1 MKNKKITKVHKTLF
15 LITILTLIPTSAF
28 ALQSVDFAITEICKH
43 MEGSLGSLLMIA
55 AGVGGIISAAMGN
68 IRAMYS
74 CLITAIGAFTI
85 SSMLSLYF
93 PDAAKTCSNGTSGG
107 GDSGGRS
114 SREIPGNFKSARVS
128 SFDAES
134 VAKSY
139 IERTSGLQNTEVIES
154 EGTSKNGTNENTD
167 EKLEKNEQTSE
178 EEDHELF

>member
-1 MKNKKITKVHKTLF
+1 MKNKKFNKIHKALF
-15 LITILTLIPTSAF
+15 SVTILTILPTSAF
-28 ALQSVDFAITEICKH
+28 ALQSVDFAISEICKH

-93 PDAAKTCSNGTSGG
+93 PAAAEKCSNGTSGG
-107 GDSGGRS
+107 GDT
-114 SREIPGNFKSARVS
+114 SRTLTSTFKQARVS

-154 EGTSKNGTNENTD
+154 EDTSKNTD
-167 EKLEKNEQTSE
+167 EKIEKKDPTSE
-178 EEDHELF
+178 DEDHELF

>member
-1 MKNKKITKVHKTLF
+1 MKNKKFTKIHKTLF
-15 LITILTLIPTSAF
+15 LITILTLIPSSAF

-93 PDAAKTCSNGTSGG
+93 PEAANKCSNGTTGG
-107 GDSGGRS
+107 GDTGGS
-114 SREIPGNFKSARVS
+114 TSREISSAFKSARVS

-139 IERTSGLQNTEVIES
+139 IERTSGLQNSEVIES
-154 EGTSKNGTNENTD
+154 EDTSKNVNG
-167 EKLEKNEQTSE
+167 KIEKNEQTSE